1 LQTVLPGGV
10 FFVNGNV
17 SKALMPWYGDELSPG
32 AYQAYSH
39 FWPAVVYFSYAMV
52 AFASATPS

>member
-1 LQTVLPGGV
+1 VLPGGV